1 MSNKT
6 TPTILQPG
14 SHVAIGDQKLAS
26 IIWHEPVAGT
36 ATVRDA
42 NGVIASLT
50 YAGRGKGFPEP
61 APMRFNPPVACSGLV
76 VAQAPGGWLQIHLQG
91 SSESGH

>member
-1 MSNKT
+1 MSK
-6 TPTILQPG
+6 PVVLQPG
-14 SHVAIGDQKLAS
+14 SHVAVGDQKCAS
-26 IIWHEPVAGT
+26 ITWNEPVAGT

-42 NGVIASLT
+42 NGIIGTLT

-61 APMRFNPPVACSGLV
+61 APLRFNPPVQCSQLV
-76 VAQAPGGWLQIHLQG
+76 VASAPGGWLTVVLQG